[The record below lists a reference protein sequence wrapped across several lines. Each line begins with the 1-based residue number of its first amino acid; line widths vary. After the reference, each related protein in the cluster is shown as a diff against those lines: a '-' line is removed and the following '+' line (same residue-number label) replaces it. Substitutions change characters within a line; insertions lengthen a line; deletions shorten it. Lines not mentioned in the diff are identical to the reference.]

1 MMQEFFTAIRDLGFP
16 TVISAVLLYDYS
28 KKLASIVIE
37 IQKSVVEQTKTA
49 LQLHEVKKNQEAML
63 TKIDKLL
70 ERKR

>member
-1 MMQEFFTAIRDLGFP
+1 MQEFFTMIRDVGFP
-16 TVISAVLLYDYS
+16 IALSAYLLWDYS
-28 KKLASIVIE
+28 KKLAIVGLRLQE
-37 IQKSVVEQTKTA
+37 MVVEETKTA